1 MKSSNLTHDKSAAWH
16 KISWLQNLWDSQ
28 VWILKQSLSAQRS
41 TEDISDQF
49 LMIEKNLGG
58 DFFN

>member
-1 MKSSNLTHDKSAAWH
+1 MIRVPLGTK
-16 KISWLQNLWDSQ
+16 LQNLWDSQ